1 MGGHWSE
8 DLEEKERGIRNHE
21 NNQPFEEVLRKKMKQ
36 GNNMVWMQT
45 VYNVESKFLLLVSS
59 ETLHKMQ
66 Q

>member
-36 GNNMVWMQT
+36 GNNMVWM
-45 VYNVESKFLLLVSS
+45 
-59 ETLHKMQ
+59 
-66 Q
+66 